1 MPKIISERFIYI
13 LLFIFPLFVARQW
26 FLPGL
31 PQTHDAE
38 THVSRA
44 AVFSKSILEGNIFPR
59 WAGPLN
65 WRYGT
70 PSIMFLYPGLSYFSA
85 LIHLATKMQ
94 FINIFKLLIVSGYIG
109 SGIFWYRWMRALGFW
124 LFPALVSS
132 LFYLLAPYRLVNI
145 FVRGVLG
152 EHVGFF
158 FFPLIMLMATRLW
171 RTGKTL
177 YSSGLALSVAGLIL
191 SHNLS
196 ALMYLPLVVVYPI
209 VLIGIYREKPIQ
221 LKIYF
226 GSIGLGLLLSALFWL
241 PAILE
246 SKYTLAS
253 WMVGAQQGYTTNFLA
268 FRQLI
273 WSPWGYGWSEPG
285 IDRDGMS
292 FQVGIVQWLVLLAGI
307 GLLIKFSKQE
317 LLLLKFGLA
326 LVIAGIF
333 LSLPISLPL
342 WRWISL
348 LQKFQFPWRFLS
360 LIVIGSSL
368 MAAIVA
374 DKFKHSKII
383 SLALL
388 ISPIMFTIGYWKIAG
403 PSTLS
408 EQFLAVDYVG
418 TSDTGETTPVWAIRF
433 QEKFPKAPIEIVSAE
448 GTVEIKNLNKLI
460 QKHEFEISATA
471 ASRIVDNTLYFPG
484 WKVYVDGVET
494 PIGYQDENWRGLIT
508 FPVPAGEHSIKVVF
522 EETRIRKF
530 ADALSMISVGILLG
544 LFIKKQN
551 YVYNN

>member
-13 LLFIFPLFVARQW
+13 LLFIFPLLVIRQW

-152 EHVGFF
+152 EHIGFF

-171 RTGKTL
+171 RTGKTI
-177 YSSGLALSVAGLIL
+177 YASGLALSVAGLIL

-196 ALMYLPLVVVYPI
+196 ALMYLPLVVFYPI

-221 LKIYF
+221 LKVYL
-226 GSIGLGLLLSALFWL
+226 GSIGLGLLLSAFFWL

-246 SKYTLAS
+246 SKYTLSS
-253 WMVGAQQGYTTNFLA
+253 WMFDAQQGYTTNFLA

-292 FQVGIVQWLVLLAGI
+292 FQVGIAQWLVLLTGI
-307 GLLIKFSKQE
+307 GLLIKFSKRE
-317 LLLLKFGLA
+317 LLLLKSGLA
-326 LVIAGIF
+326 LVMVGIF
-333 LSLPISLPL
+333 LSLPVSLPL
-342 WRWISL
+342 WQQISL

-360 LIVIGSSL
+360 LIVIGVSL
-368 MAAIVA
+368 ISAMVA

-388 ISPIMFTIGYWKIAG
+388 ISPIMFTIAYWNIAG
-403 PSTLS
+403 PSSLS

-433 QEKFPKAPIEIVSAE
+433 QEKFPKAPIEIVSTE
-448 GTVEIKNLNKLI
+448 GTVEIKNLNKLM

-494 PIGYQDENWRGLIT
+494 SIGYQDESWRGLIT
-508 FPVPAGEHSIKVVF
+508 FPVPAGKHAVKVVF
-522 EETRIRKF
+522 EETRLRKF
-530 ADALSMISVGILLG
+530 ADALSIISVGILLG
-544 LFIKKQN
+544 LFIKKEN
-551 YVYNN
+551 YVYNS

>member
-13 LLFIFPLFVARQW
+13 LLFIFPLLVIRQW

-38 THVSRA
+38 THVIRA

-124 LFPALVSS
+124 LFPAFVSTI
-132 LFYLLAPYRLVNI
+132 FYLLAPYRLVNI

-152 EHVGFF
+152 EHIGFF

-196 ALMYLPLVVVYPI
+196 ALMYLPLVVFYPI

-253 WMVGAQQGYTTNFLA
+253 WMFGAQQGYTTNFLA

-292 FQVGIVQWLVLLAGI
+292 FQVGIAQWLVLLTGI
-307 GLLIKFSKQE
+307 GLLIKFSKRE
-317 LLLLKFGLA
+317 LLLLKSGLA
-326 LVIAGIF
+326 LVMVGIF
-333 LSLPISLPL
+333 LSLPVSLPL
-342 WRWISL
+342 WQQISL

-360 LIVIGSSL
+360 LIVIGVSL
-368 MAAIVA
+368 ISAMVA

-388 ISPIMFTIGYWKIAG
+388 ISPIMFTIAYWNIAG
-403 PSTLS
+403 PSSLS

-433 QEKFPKAPIEIVSAE
+433 QEKFPKAPIEIVSTE
-448 GTVEIKNLNKLI
+448 GTVEIKNLNKLM

-494 PIGYQDENWRGLIT
+494 SIGYQDESWRGLIT
-508 FPVPAGEHSIKVVF
+508 FPVPAGKHAVKVVF
-522 EETRIRKF
+522 EETRLRKF
-530 ADALSMISVGILLG
+530 ADALSIISVGILLG
-544 LFIKKQN
+544 LFIKKEN
-551 YVYNN
+551 YVYNS

>member
-1 MPKIISERFIYI
+1 
-13 LLFIFPLFVARQW
+13 
-26 FLPGL
+26 
-31 PQTHDAE
+31 
-38 THVSRA
+38 
-44 AVFSKSILEGNIFPR
+44 
-59 WAGPLN
+59 
-65 WRYGT
+65 
-70 PSIMFLYPGLSYFSA
+70 
-85 LIHLATKMQ
+85 
-94 FINIFKLLIVSGYIG
+94 
-109 SGIFWYRWMRALGFW
+109 
-124 LFPALVSS
+124 
-132 LFYLLAPYRLVNI
+132 
-145 FVRGVLG
+145 
-152 EHVGFF
+152 
-158 FFPLIMLMATRLW
+158 
-171 RTGKTL
+171 
-177 YSSGLALSVAGLIL
+177 
-191 SHNLS
+191 
-196 ALMYLPLVVVYPI
+196 LMYLPLVVVYPI

-253 WMVGAQQGYTTNFLA
+253 WMFGAQQGYTTNFLA

-433 QEKFPKAPIEIVSAE
+433 QEKFPKAPVEIVSAE
-448 GTVEIKNLNKLI
+448 GTVEIKNLNKLM

-508 FPVPAGEHSIKVVF
+508 FPVSAGEHSIKVVF

>member
-1 MPKIISERFIYI
+1 MPKLISERLIYI
-13 LLFIFPLFVARQW
+13 LLFIFPLLVIRQW

-94 FINIFKLLIVSGYIG
+94 FITIFKLLMVLGYIG
-109 SGIFWYRWMRALGFW
+109 SGIFWYRWMRALGFSP
-124 LFPALVSS
+124 FPALISS

-145 FVRGVLG
+145 FVRGALG
-152 EHVGFF
+152 EHIGFF
-158 FFPLIMLMATRLW
+158 FFPLIMLMATRLGL
-171 RTGKTL
+171 TGKTI
-177 YSSGLALSVAGLIL
+177 YASGLALSVAGLVL

-196 ALMYLPLVVVYPI
+196 ALMYLPLIVIYPV
-209 VLIGIYREKPIQ
+209 VLIGIHRKKPLH

-226 GSIGLGLLLSALFWL
+226 GTILLGLSLSAFFWL

-253 WMVGAQQGYTTNFLA
+253 WIFAAQQSYATNFLA

-292 FQVGIVQWLVLLAGI
+292 FQVGIAQWLVILAGI
-307 GLLIKFSKQE
+307 GLLIKFSKRE
-317 LLLLKFGLA
+317 LLLLKSGLA
-326 LVIAGIF
+326 LVIVGIF
-333 LSLPISLPL
+333 LSLPVSLSL
-342 WRWISL
+342 WQQISL

-368 MAAIVA
+368 ISAIVA
-374 DKFKHSKII
+374 DKFKYSKII

-388 ISPIMFTIGYWKIAG
+388 ISPILFTWPYWRIAG
-403 PSTLS
+403 PSNLT
-408 EQFLAVDYVG
+408 ERFLAVDYVG
-418 TSDTGETTPVWAIRF
+418 TSDTGETTPIWAVRF
-433 QEKFPKAPIEIVSAE
+433 QEKFPKAPIEIVSSQ
-448 GTVEIKNLNKLI
+448 GTVEIKNLNKLM
-460 QKHEFEISATA
+460 QKHEFEVLATGP
-471 ASRIVDNTLYFPG
+471 SRIVDNTLYFPG

-494 PIGYQDENWRGLIT
+494 PIEQQDRNWRGLIT
-508 FPVPAGEHSIKVVF
+508 FPVPAGRHAVKVIF
-522 EETRIRKF
+522 EETGLRKF
-530 ADALSMISVGILLG
+530 ADALSMISFGVLLM
-544 LFIKKQN
+544 LVVKKN
-551 YVYNN
+551 HYGNID

>member
-1 MPKIISERFIYI
+1 MPKLISERLIYI
-13 LLFIFPLFVARQW
+13 LLFIFPLLVIRQW

-44 AVFSKSILEGNIFPR
+44 AVFSKSIPEGNIFPR

-70 PSIMFLYPGLSYFSA
+70 PSIMFLYPGLSYFAA

-94 FINIFKLLIVSGYIG
+94 FINIFKLLIVLGYIG

-145 FVRGVLG
+145 FVRGALG
-152 EHVGFF
+152 EHIGFF
-158 FFPLIMLMATRLW
+158 FFPLIMLMATRLGL
-171 RTGKTL
+171 TGKTI
-177 YSSGLALSVAGLIL
+177 YASGLALSVAGLVL

-196 ALMYLPLVVVYPI
+196 ALMYLPLIVIYPV
-209 VLIGIYREKPIQ
+209 VLIGIHRKKPLH

-226 GSIGLGLLLSALFWL
+226 GTILLGLSLSAFFWL

-253 WMVGAQQGYTTNFLA
+253 WIFAAQQSYATNFLA

-273 WSPWGYGWSEPG
+273 LSPWSYGWSEPG

-292 FQVGIVQWLVLLAGI
+292 FQIGIAQWLVILAGI
-307 GLLIKFSKQE
+307 GLLIKFSKRE
-317 LLLLKFGLA
+317 LLLLKSGLA
-326 LVIAGIF
+326 LVIVGIF
-333 LSLPISLPL
+333 LSLPVSLSL
-342 WRWISL
+342 WQQISL

-368 MAAIVA
+368 ISAIVA
-374 DKFKHSKII
+374 DKFKYSKII

-388 ISPIMFTIGYWKIAG
+388 ISPILFTWPYWRIAG
-403 PSTLS
+403 PSNLT
-408 EQFLAVDYVG
+408 ERFLAVDYVG
-418 TSDTGETTPVWAIRF
+418 TSDTGETTPIWAVRF
-433 QEKFPKAPIEIVSAE
+433 QEKFPKAPIEIVSSQ
-448 GTVEIKNLNKLI
+448 GTVEIKNLNKLT
-460 QKHEFEISATA
+460 QKHEFEVLATGP
-471 ASRIVDNTLYFPG
+471 SRIVDNTLYFPG

-494 PIGYQDENWRGLIT
+494 PIEQQDRNWRGLIT
-508 FPVPAGEHSIKVVF
+508 FPVPAGRHAVKVIF
-522 EETRIRKF
+522 EETGLRKF
-530 ADALSMISVGILLG
+530 ADALSMISFGILLM
-544 LFIKKQN
+544 LVVKKN
-551 YVYNN
+551 HYGNID